1 MANPFPFSGG
11 AILNAS
17 DLNAIGESESW
28 TPTFTNLTV
37 GNGTLTAQAIRV
49 NDLYVANFRLA
60 FGSTTSMSTDPRVQ
74 LPIAAATTS
83 RYLSVGSIFH
93 FFDASTGIEW
103 QGFGRIY
110 DTDEVRIRYSRQSTG
125 GDYGIYA
132 NSVQSTLPFTWTT
145 SDELY
150 GLIVYPV
157 GT

>member
-37 GNGTLTAQAIRV
+37 GNGTLTASAIRV
-49 NDLYVANFRLA
+49 NDLYVANFLLR
-60 FGSTTSMSTDPRVQ
+60 FGSTTSMGTDPRVQ
-74 LPIAAATTS
+74 LPLNVATTS

-93 FFDASTGIEW
+93 FFDISTGIEW
-103 QGFGRIY
+103 QGYGRIY
-110 DTDEVRIRYSRQSTG
+110 DGDEVRIRYSRQSTATSA
-125 GDYGIYA
+125 GIFA

-150 GLIVYPV
+150 GVIVYPV

>member
-1 MANPFPFSGG
+1 MTNPFPFT
-11 AILNAS
+11 ALDILNAS

-37 GNGTLTAQAIRV
+37 GNGSLTAQAIRV

-60 FGSTTSMSTDPRVQ
+60 FGSTTSMGTDPRVQ
-74 LPIAAATTS
+74 LPVAAATTS

-103 QGFGRIY
+103 QGYGRMY
-110 DTDEVRIRYSRQSTG
+110 DTDEVRIRYSRQSTAASA
-125 GDYGIYA
+125 GIFA

-145 SDELY
+145 SDELF
-150 GLIVYPV
+150 GVIVYPV

>member
-1 MANPFPFSGG
+1 MTNPFPFVAG
-11 AILNAS
+11 ATLTAA

-37 GNGTLTAQAIRV
+37 GNGSLTAQAIRV
-49 NDLYVANFRLA
+49 NDLYVANFRLV
-60 FGSTTSMSTDPRVQ
+60 FGSTSSMGTDPRVQ
-74 LPIAAATTS
+74 LPLAAATTS

-93 FFDASTGIEW
+93 FNDASTGIEY
-103 QGFGRIY
+103 QGYGRIY
-110 DTDEVRIRYSRQSTG
+110 DTDEVRIRYSRQSTASSA
-125 GDYGIYA
+125 GIFA

-145 SDELY
+145 SDELF

>member
-1 MANPFPFSGG
+1 MTNPFPFVAG
-11 AILNAS
+11 ATLNAS

-37 GNGTLTAQAIRV
+37 GNGSLTAQAVRV

-60 FGSTTSMSTDPRVQ
+60 FGSTTSMGTDPRVQ
-74 LPIAAATTS
+74 LPLAAATTS

-93 FFDASTGIEW
+93 FFDASTGIEY
-103 QGFGRIY
+103 QGYGRIY
-110 DTDEVRIRYSRQSTG
+110 DSDQVRIRYSRQSTASAA
-125 GDYGIYA
+125 GIFA
-132 NSVQSTLPFTWTT
+132 NSLQSTLPFTWTT

-150 GLIVYPV
+150 GVIVYPV